1 MDERVRLLNSE
12 PVRPSARYVLY
23 CMRANRRASHNHA
36 LAFAS
41 QVANDHGLP
50 LLCYE
55 SLEANSNDRLCTF
68 VLEGVPENAR
78 RLRALGAGY
87 VFSLSNALA
96 RLAAE
101 AACVVTDDFP
111 TLAAPE
117 GLPVACYAVDA
128 SCIVPMSEIGGKQY
142 AAYAIR
148 PKIRKLLP
156 RHLAPVSPIR
166 LRRSFPDS
174 RFEFQTEVTEADIP
188 GLLASCDI
196 DHSVHPSV
204 SFHGGAAAAES
215 RLEHFLAHDL
225 HRYARHRNEPT
236 AHATSELSPYLH
248 FGHISALEVA
258 LSVKDYADRHKLI
271 ADEFLE
277 QLIVRRELAFN
288 FARYAAR
295 VDSLS
300 ELPDWARGTLAR
312 HAGDPRPAAYSRD
325 DFVQARTHDPLWNA
339 TQREMLG
346 RGVIH
351 GYYRMYWGKKIVEW
365 SATCD
370 EALATAVY
378 IHDRFALD
386 GRDPNT
392 YANILWCFGLH
403 DRPWPERP
411 VFGMVRTM
419 TRAGL
424 ERKTEV
430 EAYLREVE
438 TS

>member
-12 PVRPSARYVLY
+12 PVRSTARYVLY
-23 CMRANRRASHNHA
+23 WMRANRRASHNHA

-41 QVANDHGLP
+41 QLANDRGLP

-55 SLEANSNDRLCTF
+55 SLDGNSNDRLCTF
-68 VLEGVPENAR
+68 VLEGIPENAR

-87 VFSLSNALA
+87 VFSLSDALA

-111 TLAAPE
+111 TLAAPT
-117 GLPVACYAVDA
+117 GLTAACYGVDS
-128 SCIVPMSEIGGKQY
+128 SCIVPMSEIGGRQY

-156 RHLAPVSPIR
+156 RHLAPVSPVQ
-166 LRRSFPDS
+166 LRRSFPD
-174 RFEFQTEVTEADIP
+174 RHFEFQTEVAEADIP
-188 GLLASCDI
+188 GLVASCDI
-196 DHSVHPSV
+196 DHSVPPSV

-215 RLEHFLAHDL
+215 RLEHFLVHNL
-225 HRYARHRNEPT
+225 HRYARHRNEPA
-236 AHATSELSPYLH
+236 AHATSEMSPYLH

-258 LSVKDYADRHKLI
+258 LRVKEHARRHKLI

-288 FARYAAR
+288 FAHYAAR
-295 VDSLS
+295 PDSLA
-300 ELPDWARGTLAR
+300 ELPEWARGTLAR
-312 HAGDPRPAAYSRD
+312 HAGDERPAVWSRD
-325 DFVQARTHDPLWNA
+325 DFVQARTHDALWNA
-339 TQREMLG
+339 TQTEMLR

-365 SATCD
+365 SASCG
-370 EALATAVY
+370 EALATAIH

-392 YANILWCFGLH
+392 YANIMWCFGLH

-424 ERKTEV
+424 ERKTDV
-430 EAYLREVE
+430 EAYLREAG
-438 TS
+438 TA

>member
-1 MDERVRLLNSE
+1 
-12 PVRPSARYVLY
+12 
-23 CMRANRRASHNHA
+23 MRANRRASHNHA

-55 SLEANSNDRLCTF
+55 SLEANPNDRLCAF

-87 VFSLSNALA
+87 VFSLSDALA

-111 TLAAPE
+111 TLGAPV

-128 SCIVPMSEIGGKQY
+128 SGIVPMSEIGGKQY

-156 RHLAPVSPIR
+156 RYLRPISPIR

-174 RFEFQTEVTEADIP
+174 RFEFHTEVTEENIP
-188 GLLASCDI
+188 ALVASREV
-196 DHSVHPSV
+196 DHGVRPSAA
-204 SFHGGAAAAES
+204 FRGGAAAAEAK
-215 RLEHFLAHDL
+215 LEHFLAHNL

-312 HAGDPRPAAYSRD
+312 HAGDPRPALYSRE
-325 DFVQARTHDPLWNA
+325 DFVQARTEDRVWNA
-339 TQREMLG
+339 TQREMLR

-370 EALATAVY
+370 EALATAIH

-392 YANILWCFGLH
+392 CANILWCFGLH

-424 ERKTEV
+424 ERKTDV
-430 EAYLREVE
+430 EAYLRELE

>member
-1 MDERVRLLNSE
+1 
-12 PVRPSARYVLY
+12 
-23 CMRANRRASHNHA
+23 MRANRRASHNHA

-41 QVANDHGLP
+41 QLANDRGLP

-55 SLEANSNDRLCTF
+55 SLDGNSNDRLCTF

-87 VFSLSNALA
+87 VFSLSDALA

-111 TLAAPE
+111 TLAAPA
-117 GLPVACYAVDA
+117 GLTVACFAVDA
-128 SCIVPMSEIGGKQY
+128 SCIVPMNEIGGRQY

-156 RHLAPVSPIR
+156 RYLRPVSPIR
-166 LRRSFPDS
+166 LRRSFLDR
-174 RFEFQTEVTEADIP
+174 RFEFQTEVAEADIP
-188 GLLASCDI
+188 GLVASCDI
-196 DHSVHPSV
+196 DHSVPPSV

-215 RLEHFLAHDL
+215 RLEHFLVHNL
-225 HRYARHRNEPT
+225 HRYARHRNEP
-236 AHATSELSPYLH
+236 AEHATSEMSPYLH

-258 LSVKDYADRHKLI
+258 LRVKDYADRHKLI

-288 FARYAAR
+288 FAHYAAR
-295 VDSLS
+295 PDSLA
-300 ELPDWARGTLAR
+300 ELPEWARVTLAR
-312 HAGDPRPAAYSRD
+312 HAGDPRPAVWSRD
-325 DFVQARTHDPLWNA
+325 DFVQARTHDALWNA
-339 TQREMLG
+339 TQTEMLR

-365 SATCD
+365 SASCG
-370 EALATAVY
+370 EALATAIH

-392 YANILWCFGLH
+392 YANIMWCFGLH

-424 ERKTEV
+424 ERKTDV
-430 EAYLREVE
+430 EAYLREAG
-438 TS
+438 TA